1 MKRASLEGLVRYRV
15 MLTHF
20 FYLIPRALGP
30 PRPPASRGKYPEA
43 SAEALTHFHLACYRQ
58 YICIFVAIFGQPD
71 RSPLPPTFF
80 ELPNLV
86 GLAEIVSLSVA
97 KNLTGDADRQGA
109 KGKALVA
116 EADGG
121 RDDAAARGLG
131 ENCKTIVILM

>member
-1 MKRASLEGLVRYRV
+1 LWRFSGDLIGRPYRR
-15 MLTHF
+15 L
-20 FYLIPRALGP
+20 
-30 PRPPASRGKYPEA
+30 
-43 SAEALTHFHLACYRQ
+43 
-58 YICIFVAIFGQPD
+58 
-71 RSPLPPTFF
+71 FF

-86 GLAEIVSLSVA
+86 GLTEIFSLSVA

-116 EADGG
+116 EADRG